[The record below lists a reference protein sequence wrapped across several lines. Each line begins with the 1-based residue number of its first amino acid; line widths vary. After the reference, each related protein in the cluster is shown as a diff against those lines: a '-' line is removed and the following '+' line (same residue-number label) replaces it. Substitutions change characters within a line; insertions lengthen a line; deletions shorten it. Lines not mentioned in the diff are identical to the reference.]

1 MCQVYFIQHFMHHK
15 PVRQNFKSLL
25 VCEVSGKSWGFH
37 KMKEILW
44 VMYISGGKSLLVLV
58 HTFTDLVWVSVGFTC
73 HIFIFYLNLMPHIN
87 PLPTLTHFAK
97 SSFRMVL
104 FVRICCLFGLHR
116 SILQISVF
124 GKVEQERRK
133 FTVKLVGSEVFRWT
147 IHL

>member
-1 MCQVYFIQHFMHHK
+1 MCQVYFIQHFMHQK
-15 PVRQNFKSLL
+15 PVRENFKSLL

-58 HTFTDLVWVSVGFTC
+58 HTFTDLVWVSV
-73 HIFIFYLNLMPHIN
+73 
-87 PLPTLTHFAK
+87 
-97 SSFRMVL
+97 VL
-104 FVRICCLFGLHR
+104 FVRICCLFGLHK

-133 FTVKLVGSEVFRWT
+133 FTNLWVQRFLDELFIYNGWSMLFGWLYFIYLFCRKR
-147 IHL
+147 IIRN